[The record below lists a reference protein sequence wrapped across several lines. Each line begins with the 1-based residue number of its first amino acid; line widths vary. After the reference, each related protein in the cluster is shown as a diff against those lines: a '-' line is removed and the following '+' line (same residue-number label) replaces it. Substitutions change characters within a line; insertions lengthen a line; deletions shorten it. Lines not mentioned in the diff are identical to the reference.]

1 MTPQCDYCD
10 RPATYHAAWTTAT
23 TPASALAYACDE
35 HRFEG
40 MTPIEEPLG
49 PILEDLPAREAESDA
64 L

>member
-10 RPATYHAAWTTAT
+10 RPAAYHAAWTTAT

-40 MTPIEEPLG
+40 MTPIEEPLAG
-49 PILEDLPAREAESDA
+49 C
-64 L
+64 